1 MNSIEKIS
9 LKIPNRNG
17 DSITADFRMIPS
29 EFQKELITGQLP
41 LVIFCHGFKGFK
53 DWGGFPYMMD
63 KIALA
68 GNFAVS
74 FNFSYNGVGEDD
86 EDLVNFT
93 RLDLFAQNTH
103 SRELNDLKDVL
114 NYLEKNKDTYN
125 YDFDNIT
132 LIGHSR
138 GGGTAIVF
146 SAGDKR
152 IKKLITLSAISDFD
166 RYSDRLKKQW
176 KQDGFWESE
185 NTRTKQMMRLNVT
198 LLEDIE
204 NNREALSIE
213 TAAEKINIPWLIIHG
228 TEDLAVDYS
237 NAENLKSHNNKET
250 SELILI
256 EKTGHTFGISHPFS
270 GSNQIFDSVIDT
282 VIKFIQN

>member
-1 MNSIEKIS
+1 MESK
-9 LKIPNRNG
+9 
-17 DSITADFRMIPS
+17 
-29 EFQKELITGQLP
+29 
-41 LVIFCHGFKGFK
+41 
-53 DWGGFPYMMD
+53 
-63 KIALA
+63 
-68 GNFAVS
+68 S
-74 FNFSYNGVGEDD
+74 FNFSYNEFEKDNHD
-86 EDLVNFT
+86 FLNFT

-103 SRELNDLKDVL
+103 SRELSDLSDVL

-146 SAGDKR
+146 SAAEKR

-166 RYSDRLKKQW
+166 RYSDRLKTQW
-176 KQDGFWESE
+176 KQDGYWESE

-204 NNREALSIE
+204 NNIEALSIE
-213 TAAEKINIPWLIIHG
+213 SAAGKINIPWLIIHG

-250 SELILI
+250 SKLILI
-256 EKTGHTFGISHPFS
+256 EKTGHTFGITHPFS
-270 GSNQIFDSVIDT
+270 GSNQIFDSVIET